1 MDNITN
7 GFIINGKVIELSKEQ
22 VAAITEAFANP
33 DTSNQTTKNINL
45 EKDDTNQMAIE
56 FNSHPDNDFYFIDA
70 YEVRHSENPHFGE
83 RMINNGNYCH
93 NEDVM
98 IYRMHR
104 ETLARL
110 IWRFAMEHNKI
121 TLIPKDNPTNCRPC
135 TDVQFMQP
143 NYWNDEAPNYL
154 SDETPREK
162 VSIEYFMDDKA
173 FGLAYRSVEDM
184 SFDVTTTYFDD
195 EVVATRCINEVII
208 PYIDGHSYWFPEF
221 AECKQLKEYLKN
233 KIPW

>member
-7 GFIINGKVIELSKEQ
+7 GLIINGKMIELSIDQ
-22 VAAITEAFANP
+22 VNAIAEAFANP
-33 DTSNQTTKNINL
+33 EQDKNISL
-45 EKDDTNQMAIE
+45 EKDNTNEMAVE
-56 FNSHPDNDFYFIDA
+56 FTYNKNSDFYYIGGLCV
-70 YEVRHSENPHFGE
+70 EKEKSSETVLANSFVE
-83 RMINNGNYCH
+83 RGNYCR

-110 IWRFAMEHNKI
+110 IWRFAMEHNKT
-121 TLIPKDNPTNCRPC
+121 TLAPKDNPTICDSF

-143 NYWNDEAPNYL
+143 DCWNDKIPK
-154 SDETPREK
+154 EK
-162 VSIEYFMDDKA
+162 VSIEYFMDDKV
-173 FGLAYRSVEDM
+173 FGLSYRGVEDM

-208 PYIDGHSYWFPEF
+208 PYIEEHGYWFPEYKG
-221 AECKQLKEYLKN
+221 CKQIEEYLKN
-233 KIPW
+233 KIP

>member
-7 GFIINGKVIELSKEQ
+7 GLIINGKTIELSKDQ
-22 VAAITEAFANP
+22 VNAIAEAFANP
-33 DTSNQTTKNINL
+33 EQDKNISL
-45 EKDDTNQMAIE
+45 EKDNTNEMAVE
-56 FNSHPDNDFYFIDA
+56 FTYNKNSNFYYIGGLCV
-70 YEVRHSENPHFGE
+70 EKEKSSETVLANSFVE
-83 RMINNGNYCH
+83 RGNYCH

-110 IWRFAMEHNKI
+110 IWRFAMEHNKT
-121 TLIPKDNPTNCRPC
+121 TLVPKDNPTICDSF

-143 NYWNDEAPNYL
+143 DCWNDKIPK
-154 SDETPREK
+154 EK
-162 VSIEYFMDDKA
+162 VSIEYFMDDKV
-173 FGLAYRSVEDM
+173 FGLSYRGVEDM

-208 PYIDGHSYWFPEF
+208 PYIEEHGCWFPEYKG
-221 AECKQLKEYLKN
+221 CKQIEEYLKN
-233 KIPW
+233 KIP

>member
-7 GFIINGKVIELSKEQ
+7 GFIINGKTIELSKEQ
-22 VAAITEAFANP
+22 VNAIAEAFANP
-33 DTSNQTTKNINL
+33 EQDKNISL
-45 EKDDTNQMAIE
+45 EKDNTNEMAVE
-56 FNSHPDNDFYFIDA
+56 FAYNKNLDFY
-70 YEVRHSENPHFGE
+70 YLGSLCVEKEKSSETVLANSFVE
-83 RMINNGNYCH
+83 RGNYCH

-110 IWRFAMEHNKI
+110 IWRFAMEHNKT
-121 TLIPKDNPTNCRPC
+121 TLVPKDNPTICDSF

-143 NYWNDEAPNYL
+143 DCWTDKIPE
-154 SDETPREK
+154 EK
-162 VSIEYFMDDKA
+162 VSIEYFMDDKV
-173 FGLAYRSVEDM
+173 FGLSYRGVEDM

-208 PYIDGHSYWFPEF
+208 PYIEEHGYWFPEYKGCTQI
-221 AECKQLKEYLKN
+221 EEYLKN
-233 KIPW
+233 KIP

>member
-7 GFIINGKVIELSKEQ
+7 GFIINGKTIELSKEQ
-22 VAAITEAFANP
+22 VNAIAEAFANP
-33 DTSNQTTKNINL
+33 EQDKNISL
-45 EKDDTNQMAIE
+45 EKDNTNEMAVE
-56 FNSHPDNDFYFIDA
+56 FTYNKNSDFYYIGGLCV
-70 YEVRHSENPHFGE
+70 EKEKSSETVLANSFVE
-83 RMINNGNYCH
+83 RGNYCH

-110 IWRFAMEHNKI
+110 IWRFAMEHNKT
-121 TLIPKDNPTNCRPC
+121 TLAPKDNPTICDSF

-143 NYWNDEAPNYL
+143 DCWNDKIPK
-154 SDETPREK
+154 EK
-162 VSIEYFMDDKA
+162 VSIEYFMDDKV
-173 FGLAYRSVEDM
+173 FGLSYRGVEDM

-208 PYIDGHSYWFPEF
+208 PYIEEHGYWFPEYKG
-221 AECKQLKEYLKN
+221 CKQIEEYLKN
-233 KIPW
+233 KIP

>member
-7 GFIINGKVIELSKEQ
+7 GLIINGKMIELSIDQ
-22 VAAITEAFANP
+22 VNAIAEAFANP
-33 DTSNQTTKNINL
+33 EQDKNISL
-45 EKDDTNQMAIE
+45 EKDNTNEMAVE
-56 FNSHPDNDFYFIDA
+56 FTYNKDSDFYYIGGLCV
-70 YEVRHSENPHFGE
+70 EKEKSSETVLANSFVE
-83 RMINNGNYCH
+83 RGNYCH

-110 IWRFAMEHNKI
+110 IWRFAMEHNKT
-121 TLIPKDNPTNCRPC
+121 TLAPKDNPTICDSF

-143 NYWNDEAPNYL
+143 DCWNDKIPK
-154 SDETPREK
+154 EK
-162 VSIEYFMDDKA
+162 VSIEYFMDDKV
-173 FGLAYRSVEDM
+173 FGLSYRGVEDM

-208 PYIDGHSYWFPEF
+208 PYIEEHGYWFPEYKGCTQI
-221 AECKQLKEYLKN
+221 EEYLKN
-233 KIPW
+233 KIP

>member
-1 MDNITN
+1 MSEINN
-7 GFIINGKVIELSKEQ
+7 GLIINGKAIELSKEQ
-22 VAAITEAFANP
+22 ITAIAEAFANP
-33 DTSNQTTKNINL
+33 EQDKNISL
-45 EKDDTNQMAIE
+45 EKDNTNEMAVE
-56 FNSHPDNDFYFIDA
+56 FTYNKNSNFYYIGGLCV
-70 YEVRHSENPHFGE
+70 EKEKSSETVLANSFVE
-83 RMINNGNYCH
+83 RGNYCH

-110 IWRFAMEHNKI
+110 IWRFAMEHNKT
-121 TLIPKDNPTNCRPC
+121 TLVPKDNPTICDSF

-143 NYWNDEAPNYL
+143 DCWNDKIPK
-154 SDETPREK
+154 EK
-162 VSIEYFMDDKA
+162 VSIEYFMDDKV
-173 FGLAYRSVEDM
+173 FGLSYRGVEDM

-208 PYIDGHSYWFPEF
+208 PYIEEHGYWFPEYKG
-221 AECKQLKEYLKN
+221 CKQIEEYLKN

>member
-7 GFIINGKVIELSKEQ
+7 GLIINGKMIELSIDQ
-22 VAAITEAFANP
+22 VNAIAEAFANP
-33 DTSNQTTKNINL
+33 EQDKNISL
-45 EKDDTNQMAIE
+45 EKDNTNEMAVE
-56 FNSHPDNDFYFIDA
+56 FAYNKNLDFY
-70 YEVRHSENPHFGE
+70 YLGSLCVEKEKSSETVLANSFVE
-83 RMINNGNYCH
+83 RGNYCH

-110 IWRFAMEHNKI
+110 IWRFAMEHNKT
-121 TLIPKDNPTNCRPC
+121 TLVPKDNPTICDSF

-143 NYWNDEAPNYL
+143 DCWNDKIPK
-154 SDETPREK
+154 EK
-162 VSIEYFMDDKA
+162 VSIEYFMDDKV
-173 FGLAYRSVEDM
+173 FGLSYRGVEDM

-208 PYIDGHSYWFPEF
+208 PYIEEHGYWFPEYKG
-221 AECKQLKEYLKN
+221 CKQIEEYLKN

>member
-7 GFIINGKVIELSKEQ
+7 GLIINGKMIELSIDQ
-22 VAAITEAFANP
+22 VNAIAEAFANP
-33 DTSNQTTKNINL
+33 EQDKDISL
-45 EKDDTNQMAIE
+45 EKDNTNEMAVE
-56 FNSHPDNDFYFIDA
+56 FTYNKNSDFYYIGGLCV
-70 YEVRHSENPHFGE
+70 EKEKSSETVLANSFVE
-83 RMINNGNYCH
+83 RGNYCH

-110 IWRFAMEHNKI
+110 IWRFAMEHNKT
-121 TLIPKDNPTNCRPC
+121 TLAPKDNPTICDSF

-143 NYWNDEAPNYL
+143 DCWNDKIPK
-154 SDETPREK
+154 EK
-162 VSIEYFMDDKA
+162 VSIEYFMDDKV
-173 FGLAYRSVEDM
+173 FGLSYRGVEDM

-208 PYIDGHSYWFPEF
+208 PYIEEHGDWFPEYKGCTQI
-221 AECKQLKEYLKN
+221 EEYLKN
-233 KIPW
+233 KIP

>member
-7 GFIINGKVIELSKEQ
+7 GLIINGKMIELSIDQ
-22 VAAITEAFANP
+22 VNAIAEAFANP
-33 DTSNQTTKNINL
+33 EQDKNISL
-45 EKDDTNQMAIE
+45 EKDNTNEIAVE
-56 FNSHPDNDFYFIDA
+56 FIYNKNSDFYYIGGLCV
-70 YEVRHSENPHFGE
+70 EKEKSSETVLANSFVE
-83 RMINNGNYCH
+83 RGNYCH

-110 IWRFAMEHNKI
+110 IWRFAMEHNKT
-121 TLIPKDNPTNCRPC
+121 TLVPKDNPTICDSF

-143 NYWNDEAPNYL
+143 DCWNDKIPK
-154 SDETPREK
+154 EK
-162 VSIEYFMDDKA
+162 VSIEYFMDDKV
-173 FGLAYRSVEDM
+173 FGLSYRGVEDM

-208 PYIDGHSYWFPEF
+208 PYIEEHGYWFPEYKG
-221 AECKQLKEYLKN
+221 CKQIEEYLKN
-233 KIPW
+233 KIP

>member
-7 GFIINGKVIELSKEQ
+7 GFIINGKTIELSKEQ
-22 VAAITEAFANP
+22 VNAIAEAFANP
-33 DTSNQTTKNINL
+33 EQDKNISL
-45 EKDDTNQMAIE
+45 EKDNTNEMAVE
-56 FNSHPDNDFYFIDA
+56 FTYNKNSDFYYIGGLCV
-70 YEVRHSENPHFGE
+70 EKEKSSETVLANSFVE
-83 RMINNGNYCH
+83 RGNYCH

-110 IWRFAMEHNKI
+110 IWRFAMEHNKT
-121 TLIPKDNPTNCRPC
+121 TLVPKDNPTICDSF

-143 NYWNDEAPNYL
+143 DCWTDKIPE
-154 SDETPREK
+154 EK
-162 VSIEYFMDDKA
+162 VSIEYFMDDKV
-173 FGLAYRSVEDM
+173 FGLAYRGVEDM

-208 PYIDGHSYWFPEF
+208 PYIEEHGYWFPEYKG
-221 AECKQLKEYLKN
+221 CKQIEEYLKN
-233 KIPW
+233 KIP

>member
-7 GFIINGKVIELSKEQ
+7 GFIINGKTIELSKDQ
-22 VAAITEAFANP
+22 VNAIAEAFANP
-33 DTSNQTTKNINL
+33 EQDKNISL
-45 EKDDTNQMAIE
+45 EKDNTNEMAVE
-56 FNSHPDNDFYFIDA
+56 FTYNKNSDFYYIGGLCV
-70 YEVRHSENPHFGE
+70 EKEKSSETVLANSFVE
-83 RMINNGNYCH
+83 RGNYCH

-110 IWRFAMEHNKI
+110 IWRFAMEHNKV
-121 TLIPKDNPTNCRPC
+121 TLIPHDNPTICNSF

-143 NYWNDEAPNYL
+143 DCWTDKIPE
-154 SDETPREK
+154 EK
-162 VSIEYFMDDKA
+162 VSIEYFMDDKV
-173 FGLAYRSVEDM
+173 FGLAYRGVEDM

-208 PYIDGHSYWFPEF
+208 PYIEEHGYWFPEYKG
-221 AECKQLKEYLKN
+221 CKQIEEYLKN
-233 KIPW
+233 KIP

>member
-1 MDNITN
+1 MSEINN
-7 GFIINGKVIELSKEQ
+7 GLIINGKAIELSKEQ
-22 VAAITEAFANP
+22 ITAIAEAFANP
-33 DTSNQTTKNINL
+33 EQDKNISL
-45 EKDDTNQMAIE
+45 EKDNTNEIAVE
-56 FNSHPDNDFYFIDA
+56 FIYNKNSDFYYIGGLCV
-70 YEVRHSENPHFGE
+70 EKEKSSETVLANSFVE
-83 RMINNGNYCH
+83 RGNYCH

-110 IWRFAMEHNKI
+110 IWRFAMEHNKT
-121 TLIPKDNPTNCRPC
+121 TLVPKDNPTICDSF

-154 SDETPREK
+154 SDETPKEK
-162 VSIEYFMDDKA
+162 VSIEYFMDDEV
-173 FGLAYRSVEDM
+173 FGLAYRSVDDM

-208 PYIDGHSYWFPEF
+208 PYIEEHGYWFPEYKG
-221 AECKQLKEYLKN
+221 CKQIEEYLKN
-233 KIPW
+233 KIP

>member
-7 GFIINGKVIELSKEQ
+7 GFIINGKTIELSKEQ
-22 VAAITEAFANP
+22 VNAIAEAFANP
-33 DTSNQTTKNINL
+33 EQDKNISL
-45 EKDDTNQMAIE
+45 EKDNTNEMAVE
-56 FNSHPDNDFYFIDA
+56 FTYNKNSDFYYIGGLCV
-70 YEVRHSENPHFGE
+70 EKEKSSETVLANSFVE
-83 RMINNGNYCH
+83 RGNYCH

-110 IWRFAMEHNKI
+110 IWRFAMEHNKT
-121 TLIPKDNPTNCRPC
+121 TLVPKDNPTICDSF

-143 NYWNDEAPNYL
+143 DCWNDKIPK
-154 SDETPREK
+154 EK
-162 VSIEYFMDDKA
+162 VSIEYFMDDKV
-173 FGLAYRSVEDM
+173 FGLAYRGVEDM

-208 PYIDGHSYWFPEF
+208 PYIEEHGYWFPEYKG
-221 AECKQLKEYLKN
+221 CKQIEEYLKN
-233 KIPW
+233 KIP

>member
-7 GFIINGKVIELSKEQ
+7 GLIINGKMIKLSIDQ
-22 VAAITEAFANP
+22 VNAIAEAFANP
-33 DTSNQTTKNINL
+33 EQDKNISL
-45 EKDDTNQMAIE
+45 EKDNTNEMAVE
-56 FNSHPDNDFYFIDA
+56 FTYNKNSDFYYIGGLCV
-70 YEVRHSENPHFGE
+70 EKEKSSETVLANSFVE
-83 RMINNGNYCH
+83 RGNYCH

-110 IWRFAMEHNKI
+110 IWRFAMEHNKT
-121 TLIPKDNPTNCRPC
+121 TLVLKDNPTICDSF

-143 NYWNDEAPNYL
+143 DCWNDKIPK
-154 SDETPREK
+154 EK
-162 VSIEYFMDDKA
+162 VSIEYFMDDKV
-173 FGLAYRSVEDM
+173 FGLSYRGVEDM

-208 PYIDGHSYWFPEF
+208 PYIEEHGYWFPEYKG
-221 AECKQLKEYLKN
+221 CKQIEEYLKN
-233 KIPW
+233 KIP

>member
-7 GFIINGKVIELSKEQ
+7 GFIINGKAIELSKEQ
-22 VAAITEAFANP
+22 VTAIAEAFANP
-33 DTSNQTTKNINL
+33 EQDKNISL
-45 EKDDTNQMAIE
+45 EKDNTNEMAVE
-56 FNSHPDNDFYFIDA
+56 FTYNKNSDFYYIGGLCV
-70 YEVRHSENPHFGE
+70 EKEKSSETVLANSFVE
-83 RMINNGNYCH
+83 RGNYCH

-110 IWRFAMEHNKI
+110 IWRFAMEHNKT
-121 TLIPKDNPTNCRPC
+121 TLAPKDNPTICDSF

-143 NYWNDEAPNYL
+143 DCWNDKIPK
-154 SDETPREK
+154 EK
-162 VSIEYFMDDKA
+162 VSIEYFMDDKV
-173 FGLAYRSVEDM
+173 FGLSYRGVEDM

-208 PYIDGHSYWFPEF
+208 PYIEEHGYWFPEYKG
-221 AECKQLKEYLKN
+221 CKQIEEYLKN
-233 KIPW
+233 RIP

>member
-7 GFIINGKVIELSKEQ
+7 GLIINGKMIELSIDQ
-22 VAAITEAFANP
+22 VNAIAEAFANP
-33 DTSNQTTKNINL
+33 EQDKNISL
-45 EKDDTNQMAIE
+45 EKDNTNEMAVE
-56 FNSHPDNDFYFIDA
+56 FTYNKNSDFYYIGGLCV
-70 YEVRHSENPHFGE
+70 EKEKSSETVLANSFVE
-83 RMINNGNYCH
+83 RGNYCH

-110 IWRFAMEHNKI
+110 IWRFAMEHNKT
-121 TLIPKDNPTNCRPC
+121 TLAPKDNPTICDSF

-143 NYWNDEAPNYL
+143 DCWNDKIPK
-154 SDETPREK
+154 EK
-162 VSIEYFMDDKA
+162 VSIEYFMDDKV
-173 FGLAYRSVEDM
+173 FGLSYRGVEDM

-208 PYIDGHSYWFPEF
+208 PYIEEHGYWFPEYKGCTQI
-221 AECKQLKEYLKN
+221 EEYLKN
-233 KIPW
+233 KIP

>member
-7 GFIINGKVIELSKEQ
+7 GFIINGKMIELSIDQ
-22 VAAITEAFANP
+22 VNAIAEAFANP
-33 DTSNQTTKNINL
+33 EQDKNISL
-45 EKDDTNQMAIE
+45 EKDNTNEMAVE
-56 FNSHPDNDFYFIDA
+56 FTYNKNSDFYYIGGLCV
-70 YEVRHSENPHFGE
+70 EKEKSSETVLANSFVE
-83 RMINNGNYCH
+83 RGNYCH

-110 IWRFAMEHNKI
+110 IWRFAMEHNKA
-121 TLIPKDNPTNCRPC
+121 TLVPKDNPTICDSF

-143 NYWNDEAPNYL
+143 DCWNDKIPK
-154 SDETPREK
+154 EK
-162 VSIEYFMDDKA
+162 VSIEYFMDDKV
-173 FGLAYRSVEDM
+173 FGLSYRGVEDM

-208 PYIDGHSYWFPEF
+208 PYIEEHGYWFPEYKGCTQI
-221 AECKQLKEYLKN
+221 EEYLKN
-233 KIPW
+233 KIP

>member
-7 GFIINGKVIELSKEQ
+7 GLIINGKMIELSIDQ
-22 VAAITEAFANP
+22 VNAIAEAFANP
-33 DTSNQTTKNINL
+33 EQDKNISL
-45 EKDDTNQMAIE
+45 EKDNTNEMAVE
-56 FNSHPDNDFYFIDA
+56 FTYNKNSDFYYIGGLCV
-70 YEVRHSENPHFGE
+70 EKEKSSETVLANSFVE
-83 RMINNGNYCH
+83 RGNYCH

-110 IWRFAMEHNKI
+110 IWRFAMEHNKT
-121 TLIPKDNPTNCRPC
+121 TLVPKDNPTICDSF

-143 NYWNDEAPNYL
+143 DCWNDKIPK
-154 SDETPREK
+154 EK
-162 VSIEYFMDDKA
+162 VSIEYFMDDKV
-173 FGLAYRSVEDM
+173 FGLSYRGVEDM

-208 PYIDGHSYWFPEF
+208 PYIEEHGYWFPE
-221 AECKQLKEYLKN
+221 
-233 KIPW
+233 

>member
-7 GFIINGKVIELSKEQ
+7 GFIINGKTIELSKDQ
-22 VAAITEAFANP
+22 VNAIAEAFANP
-33 DTSNQTTKNINL
+33 EQDKNISL
-45 EKDDTNQMAIE
+45 EKDNTNEMAVE
-56 FNSHPDNDFYFIDA
+56 FTYNKNSNFYYIGGLCV
-70 YEVRHSENPHFGE
+70 EKEKSSETVLANSFVE
-83 RMINNGNYCH
+83 RGNYCH

-110 IWRFAMEHNKI
+110 IWRFAMEHNKT
-121 TLIPKDNPTNCRPC
+121 TLVPKDNPTICDSF

-143 NYWNDEAPNYL
+143 DCWNDKIPK
-154 SDETPREK
+154 EK
-162 VSIEYFMDDKA
+162 VSIEYFMDDKV
-173 FGLAYRSVEDM
+173 FGLSYRGVEDM

-208 PYIDGHSYWFPEF
+208 PYIEEHGYWFPEYKG
-221 AECKQLKEYLKN
+221 CKQIEEYLKN
-233 KIPW
+233 KIP

>member
-7 GFIINGKVIELSKEQ
+7 GLIINGKTIELSKDQ
-22 VAAITEAFANP
+22 VNAIAEAFANP
-33 DTSNQTTKNINL
+33 EQDKNISL
-45 EKDDTNQMAIE
+45 EKDNANEMAVE
-56 FNSHPDNDFYFIDA
+56 FTYNKNSDFYYIGGLCV
-70 YEVRHSENPHFGE
+70 EKEKSSETVLANSFVE
-83 RMINNGNYCH
+83 RGNYCH
-93 NEDVM
+93 NGDVM

-110 IWRFAMEHNKI
+110 IWRFAVEHNKV
-121 TLIPKDNPTNCRPC
+121 TLIPNDNPTNCNSF

-143 NYWNDEAPNYL
+143 DYWNDKIPK
-154 SDETPREK
+154 EK
-162 VSIEYFMDDKA
+162 VSIEYFMDDKV
-173 FGLAYRSVEDM
+173 FGLAYRDAEDM

-208 PYIDGHSYWFPEF
+208 PYIEEHGYWFPEYKG
-221 AECKQLKEYLKN
+221 CKQIEEYLKN

>member
-7 GFIINGKVIELSKEQ
+7 GLIINGKMIELSIDQ
-22 VAAITEAFANP
+22 VNAIAEAFANP
-33 DTSNQTTKNINL
+33 EQDKNISL
-45 EKDDTNQMAIE
+45 EKDNTNEMAVE
-56 FNSHPDNDFYFIDA
+56 FTYNKNSDFYYIGGLCV
-70 YEVRHSENPHFGE
+70 EKEKSSETVLANSFVE
-83 RMINNGNYCH
+83 RGNYCH
-93 NEDVM
+93 NGDVM

-110 IWRFAMEHNKI
+110 IWRFAMEHNKT
-121 TLIPKDNPTNCRPC
+121 TLAPKDNPTICDSF

-143 NYWNDEAPNYL
+143 DCWNDKIPK
-154 SDETPREK
+154 EK
-162 VSIEYFMDDKA
+162 VSIEYFMDDKV
-173 FGLAYRSVEDM
+173 FGLSYRGVEDM

-208 PYIDGHSYWFPEF
+208 PYIEEHGYWFPEYKG
-221 AECKQLKEYLKN
+221 CKQIEEYLKN

>member
-1 MDNITN
+1 MSEINN
-7 GFIINGKVIELSKEQ
+7 GLIINGKAIELSKEQ
-22 VAAITEAFANP
+22 ITAIAEAFANP
-33 DTSNQTTKNINL
+33 EQDKNISL
-45 EKDDTNQMAIE
+45 EKDNTNEMAVE
-56 FNSHPDNDFYFIDA
+56 FTYNKNSDFYYIGGLCV
-70 YEVRHSENPHFGE
+70 EKEKSSETVLANSFVE
-83 RMINNGNYCH
+83 RGNYCH

-110 IWRFAMEHNKI
+110 IWRFAMKHNKT
-121 TLIPKDNPTNCRPC
+121 TLTPKDNPTICDSF

-143 NYWNDEAPNYL
+143 DCWNDKIPK
-154 SDETPREK
+154 EK
-162 VSIEYFMDDKA
+162 VSIEYFMDDKV
-173 FGLAYRSVEDM
+173 FGLSYRGVEDM

-208 PYIDGHSYWFPEF
+208 PYIEEHGYWFPEYKGCTQI
-221 AECKQLKEYLKN
+221 EEYLKN